1 MARLQLPKR
10 GDLRLTH
17 ILAIFMIAAA
27 ATGWALN
34 TIPSQ
39 TITPPGLN
47 AELKEMISNK
57 TCTAVM
63 FWSPTCPVCER
74 MLPHWKTLEPGED
87 DIGVADVGYND
98 DTIQLFTMYRI
109 TDTPTFLV
117 LDKNG
122 EVISKHV
129 GAFPGPD
136 PAKAMKDWIEES
148 CSKEPSKDNGEPPRL
163 LSSLQTIWP
172 AAMVI
177 AGIGIALSPC
187 VAPLVVA
194 LGALGR
200 GESPVKCAAAS
211 TLGLFIVAAGV
222 SIALSVITG
231 LVSWLRYAASLFAVM
246 AGAYMIMGGTLPP
259 VKTGSASCFGLGL
272 LAAQCSLPLVAGAI
286 ALAGSLGVTR
296 ALASSILVTLGA
308 GIGLAALYSA
318 GGLLSRLT
326 SNYKLSQQIAGAVL
340 AAAGVVIL
348 WGW

>member
-27 ATGWALN
+27 VTGWALN

-39 TITPPGLN
+39 TITPPALN
-47 AELKEMISNK
+47 TELKEIISNK

-74 MLPHWKTLEPGED
+74 MLPHWKILEPGED
-87 DIGVADVGYND
+87 GIGVADVGYSD
-98 DTIQLFTMYRI
+98 ATIQLFTMYRI
-109 TDTPTFLV
+109 TGTPTFLV
-117 LDKNG
+117 FDENG
-122 EVISKHV
+122 DTVSRHV

-148 CSKEPSKDNGEPPRL
+148 CSKASKDNGETSRL
-163 LSSLQTIWP
+163 LGSLQTIWP
-172 AAMVI
+172 AAMVV

-194 LGALGR
+194 LGAIGR
-200 GESPVKCAAAS
+200 GESPVRCAVAS

-231 LVSWLRYAASLFAVM
+231 IVLWLRYAASLFAVM
-246 AGAYMIMGGTLPP
+246 AGAYMVMGGTLPP
-259 VKTGSASCFGLGL
+259 VKTGSVSCFGLGL

-296 ALASSILVTLGA
+296 ALASSILVTFGA
-308 GIGLAALYSA
+308 GIGLATLYSA
-318 GGLLSRLT
+318 GGFLSRLT

-340 AAAGVVIL
+340 AAAGVIIL